1 MRENEKTAILR
12 LRTRRSMDE
21 DKRRNSYRQ
30 GKLSSP
36 ISYQFQRST
45 SAEKFNTS
53 YTRDELL
60 NIRQCTPTD
69 HQPVFD
75 SSGVLRNIVV
85 GCAAALWKQYKTHRR
100 GKRAGTLVK
109 LRQRGFRTA
118 LPSIHL
124 ANVRSLPNKM
134 DELLLL
140 SRKNKDFTNSAALC
154 FTETWLNE
162 AIPDSALHLP
172 DFQLFRADRDMES
185 TVENARWWDMLL
197 HQQKP
202 FYSPREFSSLVLI
215 SVYIP
220 PQAHVSTALQ
230 QLADLI
236 IEIEQQHPDSVLIIL
251 GDFNQAKLTREL
263 PKFKQ
268 HITCPTRDNN
278 ILDHCYTT
286 TKDAYRSVARAA
298 LGLSDHCLVHLL
310 STYRQKLKTAK
321 PVIRTVK
328 RWTNDTEQVLQAC
341 FECTDWSVFEAAAS
355 DLDELTETVTSY
367 ISFCEDLCI
376 PTRTYLSFNNDKPW
390 FTPKL
395 RQLRQV
401 KEDAY
406 RSGDRILYN
415 QARNTLTKEI
425 EVAKKSYAKKLE
437 NQFSSNDPASVWK
450 GLKDITN
457 YKTPSLSIDSNK
469 HLANELNISEDN
481 VRQIFRKQKRRK
493 APGPDGVSPA
503 CLKTCADQLASI
515 FSLIF
520 NRSLEQCKVPFC
532 FKRSTIIPIPKKP
545 KITGL
550 NDYRPVALTSVAMK
564 SFERLV
570 LAYLKDITGPLL
582 DPLQFAYRA
591 NRSVDDVV
599 NMGLHYTLQ
608 HLDKPG
614 TYARILFVDFSSAF
628 NTIVPS
634 LLQTKLTQLSVPS
647 SVCQW
652 ITSFLTDRQQLV
664 RMGKITSDSRTIS
677 TGAPQGCVLSPLLF
691 SLYTNDCTSKDTSV
705 KLLKFVDDTTVIGLI
720 RNGDESAY
728 RQEVEQLAL
737 WCSHNNLELNTLK
750 TVEMIV
756 DFRRNPPALP
766 SLTIMD
772 STVTAVESFRFL
784 GTTISQD
791 LKWDTHID
799 SIVKKA
805 QQRLYFLRQLRKF
818 NLPQELLVQFYSA
831 VIQSILCTS
840 ITVWFGSAT
849 KTDLRRLQRIVRTAE
864 RITGTTLPTLKV
876 LHSSRVSLSV
886 KSGVL
891 SVEDVLDGEQVDGQG
906 QSELS
911 ISSSSLTQLNDLLC
925 RVTYTSTIY
934 RLRTSDLD
942 INSQV
947 TIITKTFLR
956 YKELNVLIQSIRK
969 FYPNIKIIVA
979 DDSLK
984 PENVSGNNIE
994 HYIMPPAQGWFA
1006 GRNLALSQVRTKYFL
1021 WVDDDYLFLKET
1033 RVESFVEIMEA
1044 IPELDVLGGEVS
1056 GEQFHFILEYDEGDE
1071 EEGGCLKRI
1080 NGGFHQPLSGY
1091 NECVLVDGVVNYF
1104 LARTEAVRRIGFDP
1118 FLKRVGHTEFF
1129 IDALGKLLVASCKG
1143 LSIGHQT
1150 HRAQNEYD
1158 SYRTQGKLEEKRKL
1172 AHHFFK
1178 NYLNYIKY

>member
-1 MRENEKTAILR
+1 MA
-12 LRTRRSMDE
+12 RSRSKMAP
-21 DKRRNSYRQ
+21 RMAASV
-30 GKLSSP
+30 LSSP
-36 ISYQFQRST
+36 VVTLFLLVCPVLCLSFAI
-45 SAEKFNTS
+45 S

-85 GCAAALWKQYKTHRR
+85 GCAAALWKQYKTRRR

-185 TVENARWWDMLL
+185 TGKTRGGGTCFYINRRWCTDVTVLRKMCCPDVEVLFINC
-197 HQQKP
+197 KP

-236 IEIEQQHPDSVLIIL
+236 TETEQQHPDSVLIIL

-310 STYRQKLKTAK
+310 PTSRQKLKTAK

-457 YKTPSLSIDSNK
+457 YKTPSPSIDSNK
-469 HLANELNISEDN
+469 HLANELNVFYCRFETPDQTPHTRPDHLSTQPSTPPAIPLPSPPALQISEDN

-705 KLLKFVDDTTVIGLI
+705 KLLKFADDTTVIGLI

-737 WCSHNNLELNTLK
+737 WCSYNNLELNTLK

-876 LHSSRVSLSV
+876 LHSSRVSKRARKITLDPSHPAHFLFELLP
-886 KSGVL
+886 SG
-891 SVEDVLDGEQVDGQG
+891 
-906 QSELS
+906 
-911 ISSSSLTQLNDLLC
+911 
-925 RVTYTSTIY
+925 RRY
-934 RLRTSDLD
+934 RAPS
-942 INSQV
+942 
-947 TIITKTFLR
+947 TKTTR
-956 YKELNVLIQSIRK
+956 HRK
-969 FYPNIKIIVA
+969 SFFPQAI
-979 DDSLK
+979 
-984 PENVSGNNIE
+984 
-994 HYIMPPAQGWFA
+994 
-1006 GRNLALSQVRTKYFL
+1006 
-1021 WVDDDYLFLKET
+1021 YLMNT
-1033 RVESFVEIMEA
+1033 
-1044 IPELDVLGGEVS
+1044 
-1056 GEQFHFILEYDEGDE
+1056 
-1071 EEGGCLKRI
+1071 
-1080 NGGFHQPLSGY
+1080 
-1091 NECVLVDGVVNYF
+1091 
-1104 LARTEAVRRIGFDP
+1104 
-1118 FLKRVGHTEFF
+1118 
-1129 IDALGKLLVASCKG
+1129 
-1143 LSIGHQT
+1143 
-1150 HRAQNEYD
+1150 
-1158 SYRTQGKLEEKRKL
+1158 
-1172 AHHFFK
+1172 
-1178 NYLNYIKY
+1178 